1 MAKNKQRRD
10 PGRLLV
16 SASMLFFASAFIL
29 IAIKQNPIDLT
40 ALGLALGVPLMLW
53 IGTMVLPKIFPG
65 DKLLLTL
72 ANFLCGV
79 GVTVL
84 YSVSPSRGLQQA
96 YYYGVGICAML
107 IVTMVI
113 RFIGQRWRWPVRLL
127 WIASLGLLAL
137 PLVIGRET
145 NGARNWFYVGGVS
158 VQPSEIVKLSLLLVL
173 AYFMSKRK
181 MLPWLVFSVG
191 CLGLLMLQKDLG
203 TALMYYGTTLLLYY
217 ASSSNLLMTAIGL
230 GGGVGAAVLGYQM
243 FAHVKV
249 RVAIWQNPWRDVEGS
264 GYQIIQSLMAIASG
278 GLFGVGLGLGTPTI
292 IPVYESDMIF
302 AVICEQ
308 FGILFGVCVL
318 LMYVALI
325 WRGATIARAA
335 RSRFHA
341 LLAMGCAVL
350 LGLQTFVIVGGVIKM
365 IPLTGV
371 TMPFISY
378 GGTSLVS
385 SLCLIGMLQG
395 VASINQDDLDEDTR
409 LATLGMEGEDWA

>member
-1 MAKNKQRRD
+1 MEKKKRRD

-16 SASMLFFASAFIL
+16 SASMLFFFSAFLL
-29 IAIKQNPIDLT
+29 IAVKQSPVDLT
-40 ALGLALGVPLMLW
+40 ALGLMAGVPVMLW

-72 ANFLCGV
+72 ANFLCGI

-84 YSVSPSRGLQQA
+84 YSVSPEMGLKQA
-96 YYYGVGICAML
+96 YFYGIGICAML
-107 IVTMVI
+107 VVTMVI
-113 RFIGQRWRWPVRLL
+113 RFMRMHWKWAVRLL
-127 WIASLGLLAL
+127 WLVSLGMLAL
-137 PLVIGRET
+137 PLVMGREI
-145 NGARNWFYVGGVS
+145 NGAKNWIFIGS
-158 VQPSEIVKLSLLLVL
+158 LSIQPSEIVKLSLLLVL
-173 AYFMSKRK
+173 AYFMSRRR
-181 MLPWLVFSVG
+181 MLPWLVFAVG
-191 CLGLLMLQKDLG
+191 CLGLLMLQKDMG
-203 TALMYYGTTLLLYY
+203 TALMYYGVTLLLYY
-217 ASSSNLLMTAIGL
+217 ASSSNLIMTGVGL
-230 GGGVGAAVLGYQM
+230 AGGAGAAVLGYHM

-249 RVAIWQNPWRDVEGS
+249 RVAMWQNPWRDMERY
-264 GYQIIQSLMAIASG
+264 GYQTTQGLMAIASG

-308 FGILFGVCVL
+308 FGILFGLCIL
-318 LMYVALI
+318 AMYVALV

-335 RSRFHA
+335 RTRFHA
-341 LLAMGCAVL
+341 LVAMGCTIL
-350 LGLQTFVIVGGVIKM
+350 LGLQTFVIVGGVIKL

-395 VASINQDDLDEDTR
+395 IASINSDDLDEDTR
-409 LATLGMEGEDWA
+409 LATLGMEEEDF